1 MVFPGSRELPLDK
14 EGAMAENEAPHASD
28 DEEIRTLWAE
38 ACDAWTHGDAD
49 AYGDT
54 FTADVDYVPYDGS
67 VVRGREAVVDSH
79 DRLFRGVLAGSALVG
94 EVESIR
100 YVHPDVA
107 IVHTMGSVLMPWRS
121 TLPKRRLSRQTVVAV
136 RTSEG
141 WRFTALHNTRVRPV
155 RVPGPDSLPA
165 RASQAMTRL
174 ARRIGAGRRRADTQR
189 EPPTS

>member
-1 MVFPGSRELPLDK
+1 MP
-14 EGAMAENEAPHASD
+14 ENEARHAAN
-28 DEEIRTLWAE
+28 DEEIRALWAR
-38 ACDAWTHGDAD
+38 ACDAWTRGDAH

-54 FTADVDYVPYDGS
+54 FTPDVDYVPYDGS
-67 VVRGREAVVDSH
+67 LVRGRQAVVDSH

-121 TLPKRRLSRQTVVAV
+121 KLPKRRLSRQTVIAV

-141 WRFTALHNTRVRPV
+141 WRFTAFHNTRVRPV
-155 RVPGPDSLPA
+155 RIPEPNSFPS
-165 RASQAMTRL
+165 RASRSITRV
-174 ARRIGAGRRRADTQR
+174 ARRLGTGHRADTQWKS
-189 EPPTS
+189 PSS

>member
-1 MVFPGSRELPLDK
+1 MT
-14 EGAMAENEAPHASD
+14 ENEAPYTSD
-28 DEEIRTLWAE
+28 DEEIRAIWAR
-38 ACDAWTHGDAD
+38 ACDAWTHGDAH
-49 AYGDT
+49 AYGET

-67 VVRGREAVVDSH
+67 LVRGRGAVVDSH

-121 TLPKRRLSRQTVVAV
+121 KLPERRLSRQTVVAV
-136 RTSEG
+136 RTGDG

-155 RVPGPDSLPA
+155 RVPAPDSLPS
-165 RASQAMTRL
+165 RLSHAMTRL
-174 ARRIGAGRRRADTQR
+174 TRRIGAGRRRADTQR
-189 EPPTS
+189 EPATR